1 MIFMHILDGSWQRT
15 EFHTELEW
23 KNYSH
28 FGYSCQGLVDRERT
42 IITYLIFLI
51 FSPGN
56 KEL

>member
-1 MIFMHILDGSWQRT
+1 MHILDGSWQRT